1 MKKRITVVA
10 LLIMLMTSILV
21 LTTRA
26 TTSSLP
32 DDELHDEFN
41 EGWGYPPATVTATD
55 IAGPGVRFDYTGLS
69 GAGTAKCDGY
79 PLSEKAGGALNS
91 GHYSDFSAYTHYSL
105 IFKNVGT
112 NYVTVNLFMNTGF
125 TNGGANPEY
134 DTYWECS
141 WITVNAGETKLVT
154 LNFSK
159 AIVSNAG
166 DDPVYPH
173 YANGTPDIA
182 IWRLNEVTK
191 IGFQVCGSG
200 DGSVIVQQSTRLYFD
215 PASVEKQ
222 YTDVGYNFDVEMK
235 IEEVTNL
242 YGFDI
247 KITWDEALITRSA
260 AVYNTYLDAIW
271 GSGQW
276 DAYLTTSGPGYY
288 WFVAVSTQN
297 TFSNT
302 GSQSLLKLTFTVKDP
317 LTNSLT
323 GTPLHFDIHQ
333 LSDKDANEITN
344 VAEDGAYSIL
354 GKKPT
359 LSMDP
364 TSKTCRMYGELFDIS
379 LVITDAAS
387 VKDFQFEIHYN
398 TTLLDFNQ
406 TTWNA
411 WGSGTSTLD
420 EGNGIITGS
429 ANGDAMNGS
438 LTLVTI
444 TFKAAYYH
452 IWKNIAGWVNDQ
464 TGTISFQSATLSY
477 PSPQPSLTYTR
488 GGLEQISVGPDV
500 AYTFSPIKGDVDNNG
515 RVTITDLRTI
525 GLLWYQTNPT
535 YNLVGADDTINL
547 FDLVIVSSNMWYV
560 YP

>member
-41 EGWGYPPATVTATD
+41 EGWGPGYPATKTD
-55 IAGPGVRFDYTGLS
+55 IAGPGVQFDYATLGS
-69 GAGTAKCDGY
+69 GGTAMCDGFE
-79 PLSEKAGGALNS
+79 LSSKAGGALNG
-91 GHYSDFSAYTHYSL
+91 GHYSDFTAYTQYSL
-105 IFKNVGT
+105 IFKNIGT
-112 NYVTVNLFMNTGF
+112 QYVTVNLFMNTGF
-125 TNGGANPEY
+125 TGSDPTR
-134 DTYWECS
+134 DSYWECD
-141 WITVNAGETKLVT
+141 WVTVNAGETKMVT
-154 LNFSK
+154 LNYSHAK
-159 AIVSNAG
+159 VYDGGS
-166 DDPVYPH
+166 DPDYGHYPD
-173 YANGTPDIA
+173 GTYIA
-182 IWRLNEVTK
+182 MYRLNEVTK
-191 IGFQVCGSG
+191 IGFQVLRSEGGSA
-200 DGSVIVQQSTRLYFD
+200 SVIVQQATRLYFD
-215 PASVEKQ
+215 PASVERQ
-222 YTDVGYNFDVEMK
+222 YTDVGYAFDVEMK
-235 IEEVTNL
+235 IEEVTSL

-271 GSGQW
+271 GSGGW
-276 DAYLTTSGPGYY
+276 NAEFTSWGPGFY

-302 GSQSLLKLTFTVKDP
+302 VGQSLLKLTFTVKDP

-333 LSDKDANEITN
+333 LSDKNANEITN

-420 EGNGIITGS
+420 EENGIITGS
-429 ANGDAMNGS
+429 TNGDAMNGS

-444 TFKAAYYH
+444 RFKAAYYR
-452 IWKNIAGWVNDQ
+452 IWKSVAGWVNDQ

-535 YNLVGADDTINL
+535 YNLVGVDDTINL

>member
-1 MKKRITVVA
+1 MKKRTIVVA

-41 EGWGYPPATVTATD
+41 EGWGLATVTVTD
-55 IAGPGVRFDYTGLS
+55 IAGIGVRFDYTGLTS
-69 GAGTAKCDGY
+69 AGTAKCDGY
-79 PLSEKAGGALNS
+79 PVSQKAGGDPD
-91 GHYSDFSAYTHYSL
+91 GHSTYGNFTKYSHYSL

-112 NYVTVNLFMNTGF
+112 NGVTVNLFMNTGY
-125 TNGGANPEY
+125 TGSDPTK
-134 DTYWECS
+134 DSYWECD
-141 WITVNAGETKLVT
+141 WVTINAGETKMVT
-154 LNFSK
+154 LNFSWAK
-159 AIVSNAG
+159 VYDGGSDPDYGHYPDGTYMAI
-166 DDPVYPH
+166 Y
-173 YANGTPDIA
+173 
-182 IWRLNEVTK
+182 RLNEVSK
-191 IGFQVCGSG
+191 IGFQVLGSG
-200 DGSVIVQQSTRLYFD
+200 AGSIIVSQSTRLYFD

-222 YTDVGYNFDVEMK
+222 YTDVGYTFDVEMK

-297 TFSNT
+297 TFNNT

-420 EGNGIITGS
+420 EGNGIVTGS
-429 ANGDAMNGS
+429 TNGDAMNGS

-444 TFKAAYYH
+444 RFKAAYYH

-535 YNLVGADDTINL
+535 YNLVGADDTVNL